1 MLRDSEV
8 PGLYFQ
14 DIPVQSLA
22 EFAFVLFFFW
32 GGGGEYGHTMTYI
45 TDACE
50 IL

>member
-22 EFAFVLFFFW
+22 EFAFVLFFFL
-32 GGGGEYGHTMTYI
+32 GGGGRIWTYNDI
-45 TDACE
+45 HHGC
-50 IL
+50 L

>member
-22 EFAFVLFFFW
+22 EFVFFF
-32 GGGGEYGHTMTYI
+32 GGGDGEYGHTMTYI
-45 TDACE
+45 TDSCE